1 VSDNLSCA
9 TTSYYLCPS
18 TGPLLP
24 YFDAIEATGNKL
36 KAKPAMDLGTTRD
49 FKANNVIAIKRISNV
64 SGLISGTTVMTTGG
78 AIPVEN
84 LKVGDNVVNPD
95 MSTAVLRDIHI
106 TVAAITSVIIKAGAL
121 GHTCPQRDLVLGPDT
136 LVHIRDWRAQALF
149 QTDAAIVKAKRLI
162 DGEFILNQPVKS
174 LTVYEL
180 VFDNQHLLY
189 ADGLEIASTPI

>member
-1 VSDNLSCA
+1 M
-9 TTSYYLCPS
+9 
-18 TGPLLP
+18 
-24 YFDAIEATGNKL
+24 

-49 FKANNVIAIKRISNV
+49 FNANNVIAIKRVSNV

-84 LKVGDNVVNPD
+84 LKVGDHVVNPD
-95 MSTAVLRDIHI
+95 MSTAALRNIHI
-106 TVAAITSVIIKAGAL
+106 TVAAIAPIKIKSGAL
-121 GHTCPQRDLVLGPDT
+121 GHTCPQRDLILGPDT

-149 QTDAAIVKAKRLI
+149 QTDAAIVKVKRLI
-162 DGEFILNQPVKS
+162 DGEFILKQPVKS